1 MTDKAFPI
9 ECFLETMVRFLDTIN
24 YHDTNYTYEERV
36 NNLHYAYSKTAAHF
50 AQSLQQST
58 LKVSPK
64 KLQAS
69 LQPIVAMVVYSWAKV
84 SREVMAD
91 LSIHYTYMLIL
102 DDSTDDPD
110 ATMES
115 FYNDLLQGRPQ
126 AHPWWRLVNDQFP
139 TVLKHYG
146 PYCSLNLVR
155 STVDCEYIS
164 ANPDAFQAEPRLQSS
179 RAAGSSSTS
188 FLDFRAPTTIQTS
201 YAG

>member
-1 MTDKAFPI
+1 MTEKAFPI
-9 ECFLETMVRFLDTIN
+9 ECYLETMVRFLDTIN

-50 AQSLQQST
+50 AQPLQQST

-64 KLQAS
+64 RLQAS
-69 LQPIVAMVVYSWAKV
+69 LQTIVAMVVYSWAKV
-84 SREVMAD
+84 SPEVMAD

-110 ATMES
+110 ATMKS

-146 PYCSLNLVR
+146 PFCSLNLVR

-164 ANPDAFQAEPRLQSS
+164 AHPDVFQA
-179 RAAGSSSTS
+179 
-188 FLDFRAPTTIQTS
+188 
-201 YAG
+201 